1 MSANTLNALQEYQW
15 PGNVRELE
23 NVIERVVIVSQGNS
37 LQVLDSF
44 ELIPNV
50 KGQPTRLDVK
60 TLVEFEHD
68 YVLQVLEKTG
78 WRIDGKDGAALLL
91 GLNPRTLRAR
101 MRKYG
106 ISRQ

>member
-23 NVIERVVIVSQGNS
+23 NVIERAVIVSQGNS

-50 KGQPTRLDVK
+50 KGQSTRLDVK

>member
-23 NVIERVVIVSQGNS
+23 NVIERAVIVSQGSS